1 MACNLVVLHSKCLQ
15 SVFFFTAAHINCLQT
30 VSLFQQLIFDVPK
43 DSLTE
48 RPEQHCGVKV
58 TLELP
63 QHFRYDAHTDMFR
76 HETRVHCMHFSL
88 GEPML
93 A

>member
-1 MACNLVVLHSKCLQ
+1 MQFGSPSQ
-15 SVFFFTAAHINCLQT
+15 QGPSISFFFFTAAHINCLQT

-43 DSLTE
+43 DSITE

-63 QHFRYDAHTDMFR
+63 QHFRYDAHTDMFQW
-76 HETRVHCMHFSL
+76 ETRVHCMHFSL
-88 GEPML
+88 GDPMF